1 MGTQDPVIRVQELS
15 KRFGDKVA
23 VDRVSFDIDRSEVF
37 GFLGPNG
44 AGKTTTIK
52 MLTTLLQPTSGR
64 ATILG
69 HDLRTE
75 GRKIRERIGV
85 VQQQDSFDQGL
96 NVETSLDIYGL
107 IWDVPRPERKRRIS
121 ELIDRL
127 GMEEFR
133 RKPTIDLSSG
143 QRRRLQV
150 AREFIHDM
158 DLLFLDEPTVGLDP
172 IVRRTLLDF
181 FKERVRDGL
190 TIFFTTHI
198 LEEAE
203 YLCDRIAVINEGR
216 IIDIDTP
223 ENLKR
228 RFGSA
233 KAVEFKLL
241 QGSSAELAVLL
252 SSSEGVTRL
261 VQEPGTGTY
270 RVTTARPESVIPE
283 IYRHAE
289 RLGVTVSS
297 IYISETTLEDAF
309 INLFTENHGAG
320 VASEG
325 GPREH
330 LPSARL
336 PKSPREPG
344 PGVSVLRTD
353 LPAVLHLRPGL
364 RAERDRPAVRHR
376 QREVRQLLP
385 VPRGWR
391 GDPDRHQRRHERR
404 HPALVRPE
412 ERDVRADPDGAVH
425 PGPIHP
431 EHHLRDS
438 HHRRR
443 GLPPR
448 LRVRVPRGR
457 RQFRVQPR
465 RGAPDCLGSVL
476 RDRLLRRVRH
486 HPLRRPEIFGDVPSR
501 LHVCVLYLP
510 LYLVRVLPRELRA
523 FRDPGREPREPPHV
537 HDGHL
542 PGGTV

>member
-172 IVRRTLLDF
+172 IVRRSVLDYL
-181 FKERVRDGL
+181 KERVRQGL

-203 YLCDRIAVINEGR
+203 YLCNRIAVINQGR
-216 IIDIDTP
+216 IVQIDTP

-241 QGSSAELAVLL
+241 QGTSSEMASAL
-252 SSSEGVTRL
+252 SSSPSVSRFGRDEGS
-261 VQEPGTGTY
+261 GAY
-270 RVTTARPESVIPE
+270 RVTTTRPESVIPE
-283 IYRHAE
+283 IYRLAD
-289 RLGVTVSS
+289 RLSLTVSS

-309 INLFTENHGAG
+309 INLVTEDEQA
-320 VASEG
+320 VANG
-325 GPREH
+325 GR
-330 LPSARL
+330 SA
-336 PKSPREPG
+336 
-344 PGVSVLRTD
+344 
-353 LPAVLHLRPGL
+353 
-364 RAERDRPAVRHR
+364 
-376 QREVRQLLP
+376 
-385 VPRGWR
+385 
-391 GDPDRHQRRHERR
+391 
-404 HPALVRPE
+404 
-412 ERDVRADPDGAVH
+412 
-425 PGPIHP
+425 
-431 EHHLRDS
+431 
-438 HHRRR
+438 
-443 GLPPR
+443 
-448 LRVRVPRGR
+448 
-457 RQFRVQPR
+457 
-465 RGAPDCLGSVL
+465 
-476 RDRLLRRVRH
+476 
-486 HPLRRPEIFGDVPSR
+486 
-501 LHVCVLYLP
+501 
-510 LYLVRVLPRELRA
+510 
-523 FRDPGREPREPPHV
+523 
-537 HDGHL
+537 
-542 PGGTV
+542 